1 MYNNLFNIDS
11 QEHGCAVYSSNSPQL
26 NNSGRSRPSD
36 KVGSGHPDQEIKGGG
51 GGGGLKKIFL
61 ALWASVWSKNKWGGG
76 LSPGSATE

>member
-51 GGGGLKKIFL
+51 GGGG
-61 ALWASVWSKNKWGGG
+61 S
-76 LSPGSATE
+76 